1 MRKKVV
7 LIGAGRHALVIAE
20 KLLQLPDFEVHGFID
35 KHGVKL
41 PQFMEEKGYKI
52 LGDDTLLRGLDKG
65 IGIHI
70 CLGANSMDIRK
81 KLIKAVRSLKL
92 NAVSVI
98 HPSAYIAPSVH
109 IGAGAAVLVGAVIN
123 TNAQIGDY
131 CCINTGAIVEHDC
144 VLGDNVFI
152 QPRSVLAGNVSVGA
166 DSIIGIGAVVRENIK
181 IGKNC
186 FIGGG
191 AFVSKDIPDHAIA
204 YGVPA
209 RIVGIRKSGRPT

>member
-7 LIGAGRHALVIAE
+7 LIGAGRHAMVIAE

-41 PQFMEEKGYKI
+41 PQFMEEKGYKV
-52 LGDDTLLRGLDKG
+52 LGDDTLLPRLDKD
-65 IGIHI
+65 IHIHI
-70 CLGANSMDIRK
+70 CLGANLMDARKELILKIRD
-81 KLIKAVRSLKL
+81 LHL
-92 NAVSVI
+92 NTVSVI
-98 HPSAYIAPSVH
+98 HPSAYIAPSVN
-109 IGAGAAVLVGAVIN
+109 IGAGVTVLVGAVIN

-144 VLGDNVFI
+144 VLGDNIFV
-152 QPRSVLAGNVSVGA
+152 QPRSVLAGNVSIGE

-191 AFVSKDIPDHAIA
+191 AFVSKDIPDNSVA

-209 RIVGIRKSGRPT
+209 KIVGIRKSGRQT

>member
-1 MRKKVV
+1 MSKKVV
-7 LIGAGRHALVIAE
+7 LIGAGRHGIVIAE

-35 KHGVKL
+35 RHGVKL
-41 PQFMEEKGYKI
+41 PQFLEDKGCKV
-52 LGDDTLLRGLDKG
+52 LGDDTLLRGLDRD
-65 IGIHI
+65 INIHL
-70 CLGANSMDIRK
+70 CLGANLMDARKELILKIRN
-81 KLIKAVRSLKL
+81 LHL

-98 HPSAYIAPSVH
+98 HPSAYIAPSASL
-109 IGAGAAVLVGAVIN
+109 GAGITVLVDAIVN
-123 TNAQIGDY
+123 TGAQIGDY
-131 CCINTGAIVEHDC
+131 CCINTGAIIEHDC
-144 VLGDNVFI
+144 VVGDNVFI
-152 QPRSVLAGNVSVGA
+152 QPRSVLAGNVSVGE